1 MIAIDTSALIA
12 VINGEPERQRYLEV
26 IAAADRRLISGVTVL
41 ETRIVAFSKFE
52 QSGVAQLTSWMAT
65 FNAEIIPFD
74 RDQAFTASGA
84 FRKFGKGIHPKA
96 RLNFGDC
103 ASYALAKTY
112 NIPLL
117 YKGDDFAATDIQPAA

>member
-12 VINGEPERQRYLEV
+12 VINGKPERQRFLEV
-26 IAAADRRLISGVTVL
+26 IAAADRRLISTPRSFRSTTTKHGTPL
-41 ETRIVAFSKFE
+41 AFK
-52 QSGVAQLTSWMAT
+52 
-65 FNAEIIPFD
+65 
-74 RDQAFTASGA
+74 
-84 FRKFGKGIHPKA
+84 KFGKGIHSKA

-117 YKGDDFAATDIQPAA
+117 YKGEDFAATDIQSAA